1 VNDMTIEKKKMS
13 LSLRGTLAALLL
25 AGVLAGPS
33 PAAAQQAFATP
44 AAAADALV
52 DGLARNDDAALRR
65 VLGAGYQRFLP
76 QASTSVEDR
85 YAFLEAWARAH
96 RIVDQTG
103 DSAMLE
109 VGTHG
114 WTLPIP
120 IVKTGA
126 GWRFDTRSAP
136 AEMRTRRIGRN
147 ELAAIQVALAYTDAQ
162 EEYFERNPDGRSP
175 KHFAKRALSSPGRRD
190 GLYWAA
196 RPDERDSPL
205 GAAFALAR
213 PGQPYHGYLFRT
225 LNAQGD
231 SAPGGAKDY
240 VRNGLM
246 TEGFALIAWPARYGD
261 TGVMSFIVSRDGI
274 VHQKNLGPDT
284 GSVVKRISAYDPGAG
299 WERVTPPR

>member
-1 VNDMTIEKKKMS
+1 VNDMTIDKKMS
-13 LSLRGTLAALLL
+13 LALRGTLAALLL

-65 VLGAGYQRFLP
+65 VLGAGYQRLLP
-76 QASTSVEDR
+76 QASASVEDR

-96 RIVDQTG
+96 RIVDGTG
-103 DSAMLE
+103 DAAMLE

-190 GLYWAA
+190 GLYWAS

-225 LNAQGD
+225 LTAQGA

-284 GSVVKRISAYDPGAG
+284 GSVVKRIGAYDPDAG
-299 WERVTPPR
+299 WERVAPPR